1 MSLIETEA
9 LVLKQFDLGEA
20 DKIITFYT
28 LDQGKVRAVV
38 KKARNS
44 KNNKISAV
52 VLPYCYNL
60 IKVYKSNSLDRI
72 NNVDSIHRFDEL
84 RNNLD
89 KMAYASYFSEMVEK
103 AGMEYHPNQ
112 PLFKLLLTTLYKM
125 SRESKKDLNKI
136 NIVFKLLFLK
146 YIGVQPRINFCY
158 ECGVKHKTLPKQYF
172 NVQEGGFICSSCAR
186 QKKSDFDTLN
196 QNKIDLIKR
205 VYRVGIDSLDG
216 LNVADSLLNNL
227 DRLIDKFI
235 LYHLDF
241 KLKSEDFLKII
252 KEFDKN

>member
-1 MSLIETEA
+1 MALIETEA

-28 LDQGKVRAVV
+28 KDEGKIRAVV

-44 KNNKISAV
+44 KNNKLSAV
-52 VLPYCYNL
+52 VLPYCYNI
-60 IKVYKSNSLDRI
+60 IKVYKNNSLDRI
-72 NNVDSIHRFDEL
+72 NNVESIHRFEEL

-112 PLFKLLLTTLYKM
+112 PLFKLLLAIFYKM
-125 SRESKKDLNKI
+125 ARTPKKELNKI

-158 ECGVKHKTLPKQYF
+158 ECGKRYKTLQKQYF
-172 NVQEGGFICSSCAR
+172 NVQEGGIICAKCAR
-186 QKKSDFDTLN
+186 KSDSDFNTLS
-196 QNKIDLIKR
+196 QNKVDLIKK
-205 VYRVGIDSLDG
+205 VYRTGIDSLDE
-216 LNVADSLLNNL
+216 LDVDKNLLSNI
-227 DRLIDKFI
+227 DEIIDKFI

-241 KLKSEDFLKII
+241 NLKSTDFLQII
-252 KEFDKN
+252 KGFD